1 MFLGIDTSN
10 YTTSVALFNGDSIV
24 QKKKMLSVK
33 SGERGLR
40 QSEAVFQHVINM
52 PELIKGLELNDVTA
66 VGVSV
71 TPRSVEDSYMP
82 CFKVGELTA
91 QSIASALNIP
101 LYKTSHQTGHIL
113 AALYSANRLD
123 LINSDY
129 VAFHLSGGTTEGLI
143 VKPDKSE
150 IIKAEIVSSSLDLKA
165 GQAIDR
171 AGVMLGLDFPCGKML
186 DELSKQSVKEFKY
199 KPSMHGKD
207 CSMSGVE
214 NKAKKMFEEGYS
226 KEDIS
231 KFVLTCVSNTV
242 VSMLSEII
250 NEYGELPVIFSG
262 GVSSN
267 TLLRKTVKEK
277 FSNVHFAEPE
287 FSLDNAAGCAV
298 YAYMKER

>member
-10 YTTSVALFNGDSIV
+10 YTTSVALYDGKSIV
-24 QKKKMLSVK
+24 QKKKMLTVK
-33 SGERGLR
+33 NGEKGLR

-52 PELIKGLELNDVTA
+52 PELLKELELNDVTA

-71 TPRSVEDSYMP
+71 TPRSVEGSYMP

-91 QSIASALNIP
+91 QSISSALNIP

-123 LINSDY
+123 LIDSEHI
-129 VAFHLSGGTTEGLI
+129 AFHLSGGTTEGLI
-143 VKPDKSE
+143 VKPDNSE
-150 IIKAEIVSSSLDLKA
+150 IIRAEIVSSSLDLKA

-186 DELSKQSVKEFKY
+186 DKLSCKSDTEFKY
-199 KPSMHGKD
+199 KPSMIGMD
-207 CSMSGVE
+207 CSMSGIE
-214 NKAKKMFEEGYS
+214 NKAKKLLDEGYS
-226 KEDIS
+226 AENIS

-242 VSMLSEII
+242 LSMLSQII
-250 NEYGELPVIFSG
+250 NKYGELPVIFSG

-267 TLLRKTVKEK
+267 TLLRKKVKEK
-277 FSNVHFAEPE
+277 YSNVHFAEPE
-287 FSLDNAAGCAV
+287 FSLDNAAGCAI
-298 YAYMKER
+298 YAYMKDR

>member
-10 YTTSVALFNGDSIV
+10 YTTSVALYDGKSIV
-24 QKKKMLSVK
+24 QKKKMLTVK
-33 SGERGLR
+33 NGEKGLR

-52 PELIKGLELNDVTA
+52 PELLKELELNDVTA

-71 TPRSVEDSYMP
+71 TPRSVEGSYMP

-91 QSIASALNIP
+91 QSISSALNIP

-123 LINSDY
+123 LIDSEHI
-129 VAFHLSGGTTEGLI
+129 AFHLSGGTTEGLI
-143 VKPDKSE
+143 VKPDNSE

-186 DELSKQSVKEFKY
+186 DKLSCKSNTEFKY
-199 KPSMHGKD
+199 KPSMIGMD
-207 CSMSGVE
+207 CSMSGIE
-214 NKAKKMFEEGYS
+214 NKAKKLLDEGYS
-226 KEDIS
+226 AEDIS

-242 VSMLSEII
+242 LSMLSQII
-250 NEYGELPVIFSG
+250 NKYGELPVIFSG

-267 TLLRKTVKEK
+267 TLLRKKVKEK
-277 FSNVHFAEPE
+277 YSNVHFAEPE
-287 FSLDNAAGCAV
+287 FSLDNAAGCAI
-298 YAYMKER
+298 YAYMKDR

>member
-1 MFLGIDTSN
+1 MFLGIDTRN
-10 YTTSVALFNGDSIV
+10 YTTSVALYDGKSIV
-24 QKKKMLSVK
+24 QKKKMLTVK
-33 SGERGLR
+33 NGEKGLR

-52 PELIKGLELNDVTA
+52 PELLKELELNDVTA

-71 TPRSVEDSYMP
+71 TPRSVEGSYMP

-91 QSIASALNIP
+91 QSISSALNIP

-123 LINSDY
+123 LIDSEHI
-129 VAFHLSGGTTEGLI
+129 AFHLSGGTTEGLI
-143 VKPDKSE
+143 VKPDNSE

-186 DELSKQSVKEFKY
+186 DKLSCKSNTEFKY
-199 KPSMHGKD
+199 KPSMIGMD
-207 CSMSGVE
+207 CSMSGIE
-214 NKAKKMFEEGYS
+214 NKAKKLLDEGYS
-226 KEDIS
+226 AEDIS

-242 VSMLSEII
+242 LSMLSQII
-250 NEYGELPVIFSG
+250 NKYGELPVIFSG

-267 TLLRKTVKEK
+267 TLLRKKVKEK
-277 FSNVHFAEPE
+277 YSNVHFAEPE
-287 FSLDNAAGCAV
+287 FSLDNAAGCAI
-298 YAYMKER
+298 YAYMKDR

>member
-10 YTTSVALFNGDSIV
+10 YTTSVALYDGKSIV
-24 QKKKMLSVK
+24 QKKKMLTVK
-33 SGERGLR
+33 NGEKGLR

-52 PELIKGLELNDVTA
+52 PELLKELELNDVTA

-71 TPRSVEDSYMP
+71 TPRSVEGSYMP

-91 QSIASALNIP
+91 QSISSALNIP

-123 LINSDY
+123 LIDSEH

-143 VKPDKSE
+143 VKPDNSE

-186 DELSKQSVKEFKY
+186 DKLSCKSDTEFKY
-199 KPSMHGKD
+199 KPSMIGMD
-207 CSMSGVE
+207 CSMSGIE
-214 NKAKKMFEEGYS
+214 NKAKKLLDEGYS
-226 KEDIS
+226 AEDIS
-231 KFVLTCVSNTV
+231 KFVLTCISNTV
-242 VSMLSEII
+242 VSMLSQII
-250 NEYGELPVIFSG
+250 NKYGELPVIFSG

-267 TLLRKTVKEK
+267 TLLRKKVKEK
-277 FSNVHFAEPE
+277 YSNVHFAEPE
-287 FSLDNAAGCAV
+287 FSLDNAAGCAI
-298 YAYMKER
+298 YAYMKDR

>member
-10 YTTSVALFNGDSIV
+10 YTTSVAHYDGKSIV
-24 QKKKMLSVK
+24 QKKKMLTVK
-33 SGERGLR
+33 NGEKGLR

-52 PELIKGLELNDVTA
+52 PELLKELELNDVTA

-71 TPRSVEDSYMP
+71 TPRSVEGSYMP

-91 QSIASALNIP
+91 QSISSALNIP

-123 LINSDY
+123 LINREHI
-129 VAFHLSGGTTEGLI
+129 AFHLSGGTTEGLI
-143 VKPDKSE
+143 VKPDNSE

-186 DELSKQSVKEFKY
+186 DKLSCKSDTEFKY
-199 KPSMHGKD
+199 KPSMIGMD
-207 CSMSGVE
+207 CSMSGIE
-214 NKAKKMFEEGYS
+214 NKAKKLLDEGYS
-226 KEDIS
+226 AEDIS

-242 VSMLSEII
+242 LSMLSQII
-250 NEYGELPVIFSG
+250 NKYGELPVIFSG

-267 TLLRKTVKEK
+267 TLLRKKVKEK
-277 FSNVHFAEPE
+277 YSNVHFAEPE
-287 FSLDNAAGCAV
+287 FSLDNATGCAI
-298 YAYMKER
+298 YAYMKDR

>member
-10 YTTSVALFNGDSIV
+10 YTTSVALYDGKSIV
-24 QKKKMLSVK
+24 QKKKMLTVK
-33 SGERGLR
+33 NGEKGLR

-52 PELIKGLELNDVTA
+52 PELLKELELNDVTA

-71 TPRSVEDSYMP
+71 TPRSVEGSYMP

-91 QSIASALNIP
+91 QSISSALNIP

-123 LINSDY
+123 LIDSEH

-143 VKPDKSE
+143 VKPDNSE

-186 DELSKQSVKEFKY
+186 DKLSCKSDTEFKY
-199 KPSMHGKD
+199 KPSMIGMD

-214 NKAKKMFEEGYS
+214 NKAKKLLDEGCS
-226 KEDIS
+226 AEDIS

-242 VSMLSEII
+242 VSMLSQII
-250 NEYGELPVIFSG
+250 NKYGELPVIFSG

-267 TLLRKTVKEK
+267 TLLRKKVKEK
-277 FSNVHFAEPE
+277 YSNVHFAEPE
-287 FSLDNAAGCAV
+287 FSLDNAAGCAI
-298 YAYMKER
+298 YAYMKDR